1 MKCTPIHWFSIIVSS
16 LHLPAL
22 TRSGEFLFMMWAQYL
37 SKTNLLCTV
46 ECNGTDDGWICE
58 FDEYLHLSATVY
70 VTQAGQAPQYVVT
83 SASPNNAYSTG
94 AYVVQP
100 PQLTMQSGYNNPAY
114 STQDNPY
121 AYPKY

>member
-22 TRSGEFLFMMWAQYL
+22 TR
-37 SKTNLLCTV
+37 
-46 ECNGTDDGWICE
+46 
-58 FDEYLHLSATVY
+58 SATVY